1 MKTGFLLLAAL
12 ASGFAWGSPSDYP
25 ALLEAVKTFEGNF
38 SDQAA
43 LNRIYEAAKAD
54 DHEAVVTRCMGL
66 YTLVMGAT
74 GKAATCQGGLQAIT
88 SRYPQSEVAVA
99 LGNLG
104 LFPSPCEACQ
114 GTGVISQQKPV
125 SCETCKNTG
134 ICTKCD
140 GHGEYRYCSFHKCRK
155 IWTLTEIEKLPHP
168 PSHPDYSQ
176 WCYACYPKSN
186 GGRAFKAQPTALSVR
201 KCVDCSGT
209 GKCPQCR
216 GQTGSVTSNQKC
228 PSCQGIPKGV
238 NATVAQTALVKLCQ
252 ETREF
257 LQKAVSC
264 EEAFAAALKEESP
277 ERRLAALNA
286 CLAQYEGAL
295 TLPKVLEARDALTQN
310 VAQLDQQREEQARLR
325 TVQAEEQAAQRQQ
338 LADQHRELLSVIR
351 STPSKTAALIEI
363 RNFLSEN
370 PQTPVLVE
378 ARLLTAE
385 IEQALAA
392 EANAKVRNRYVVIG
406 CGSVIG
412 LAFLAWIVSCIKIAR
427 PKEIVI
433 AQQAPPRDNTPRKIP
448 SHAAAQRAQQLPVL
462 QPKRLTTPPE
472 WEAACPECG
481 ALLECPE
488 DICEMDVFC
497 SVCRK
502 PFHVN

>member
-1 MKTGFLLLAAL
+1 MKTGFLLLVAL
-12 ASGFAWGSPSDYP
+12 ASGFAWGAPADYP

-38 SDQAA
+38 ADQAA
-43 LNRIYEAAKAD
+43 LNRIYEAAKTD

-66 YTLVMGAT
+66 YTLYMGAT

-99 LGNLG
+99 LSSLD
-104 LFPSPCEACQ
+104 LFAAPCEACQ
-114 GTGVISQQKPV
+114 GTGFVSQQKPV

-134 ICTKCD
+134 TCSKCD
-140 GHGEYRYCSFHKCRK
+140 GHGEYRHCPYHKCRK
-155 IWTLTEIEKLPHP
+155 IWTLAEIEKLPQ
-168 PSHPDYSQ
+168 PSFYSQ
-176 WCYACYPKSN
+176 WCYACYPRSY
-186 GGRAFKAQPTALSVR
+186 GGRPSKTQPTALEIR
-201 KCVDCSGT
+201 KCGDCSGT

-216 GQTGSVTSNQKC
+216 GQTGSVTANQKC
-228 PSCQGIPKGV
+228 PRCQGIPKGV
-238 NATVAQTALVKLCQ
+238 NASVAQTALAKLCQ
-252 ETREF
+252 NTREL
-257 LQKAVSC
+257 LQKAVAC
-264 EEAFAAALKEESP
+264 EDALAAALKEESP
-277 ERRLAALNA
+277 ERKLAALNA
-286 CLAQYEGAL
+286 CLATCEGAFNL
-295 TLPKVLEARDALTQN
+295 RKVIEARDALTQN
-310 VAQLDQQREEQARLR
+310 VAQLDQQREEAARLR

-338 LADQHRELLSVIR
+338 LADQHRELLSMIR

-392 EANAKVRNRYVVIG
+392 EANAKERNRTVVIG

-412 LAFLAWIVSCIKIAR
+412 LAFLAWVVSCIKIAR

-433 AQQAPPRDNTPRKIP
+433 AQQVPPRDNTPRKIP
-448 SHAAAQRAQQLPVL
+448 SHAAALRAQQLPVL
-462 QPKRLTTPPE
+462 QPKRLTTPQE
-472 WEAACPECG
+472 WEVACPECG
-481 ALLECPE
+481 ALLECPD